1 MQSGVLLYSV
11 ELKKE
16 THMQFLTLSISL
28 GIITLIT
35 ACGEAPVSSSTN
47 QPEKTEEAPV
57 VSFDHGKENTSTE
70 KLSTETITIAG
81 VTIRVSAQGTMKPKQ
96 KYQIAIGLIDGEKGA
111 VIRVWIGGK
120 TKAGSMVFK
129 AQGHGDHYHAHA
141 EVPDEVNSQTALWLE
156 VQSVSGETETGSIS
170 LQ

>member
-47 QPEKTEEAPV
+47 QPEKTEEAPP
-57 VSFDHGKENTSTE
+57 S
-70 KLSTETITIAG
+70 
-81 VTIRVSAQGTMKPKQ
+81 
-96 KYQIAIGLIDGEKGA
+96 
-111 VIRVWIGGK
+111 
-120 TKAGSMVFK
+120 
-129 AQGHGDHYHAHA
+129 
-141 EVPDEVNSQTALWLE
+141 VPDRYRSFVHVDYDLFDSYD
-156 VQSVSGETETGSIS
+156 
-170 LQ
+170 